1 MKAQRALP
9 RRRKQP
15 TAALRR
21 RESFSPQLLHHS
33 YEATTCPLGE
43 QFAAIDAWLAD
54 HEPDVWH
61 QIRREDDELFRLRSL
76 GVSINRYQEKLDT
89 LQSLCEYAERLYY
102 DTQPNKLSL
111 PALLPGEPV
120 AIYYTFGDGSM
131 EKVSGL
137 NE

>member
-1 MKAQRALP
+1 MKAHALP
-9 RRRKQP
+9 KRRKQP

-21 RESFSPQLLHHS
+21 RESFSPHLLQHS
-33 YEATTCPLGE
+33 YESTAVPLGDH
-43 QFAAIDAWLAD
+43 FAVIDAWLAD
-54 HEPDVWH
+54 HEPDVW
-61 QIRREDDELFRLRSL
+61 QQLRLEDDELFRLRAL
-76 GVSINRYQEKLDT
+76 GVSTRRYQEKLDT

-102 DTQPNKLSL
+102 EAQPNELSL

-120 AIYYTFGDGSM
+120 AIYYTFDDGSV